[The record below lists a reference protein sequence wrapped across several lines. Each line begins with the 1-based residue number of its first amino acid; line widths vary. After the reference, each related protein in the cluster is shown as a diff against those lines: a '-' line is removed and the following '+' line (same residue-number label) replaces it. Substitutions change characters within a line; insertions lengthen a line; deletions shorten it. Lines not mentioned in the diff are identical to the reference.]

1 MESKKP
7 ELDEA
12 LSSTYIL
19 QDPEMGDIRP
29 RHDGASSSR
38 GHESESPEQDI
49 DRISDAFYTF
59 YEPSPASDANLD
71 IFFFHG
77 LECEGADAQDAHL
90 LTWKT
95 SGGKEEIWPQ
105 KWLSKDFPQARI
117 ISVRYDCFMKQTDT
131 GGRMDLYLIGENL
144 VQEIGWAR
152 EYGDHR
158 PVILV
163 GHGFGGVVIKKL
175 CVYAQNKIE
184 KSVGGIKMSLLL
196 ESIRGFF
203 FYATPHLGMQGIE
216 PQAKGEGALVRWMR
230 TLNSDS
236 SRLHEAFSEMWQTR
250 RHHWTIYGL
259 GGTED
264 FIGGVERRVQLGR
277 KPLLMVPKLTVGVD
291 ALLTQILE
299 KHIVDHKFVGFCGMG
314 GAGKTT
320 LSKLVFNKAFTRF
333 EYCCFVEEIKLIS
346 GTKDEVKRKIWE
358 KMRHHGVPV
367 RSASGSSGGDRW
379 YQVNGRSLLVIFDD
393 VEDTDHVKL
402 LKEIAHDNGME
413 ESRFILTSRDVSCL
427 EDCRPEYEV
436 HICTLDSLQYEDA
449 NKLFITYAFPEVQE
463 PPESFKLVVE
473 QVVDGC
479 GGLPLTLEVLGNYL
493 KGKSIE
499 KWKEI
504 PVALRECDKVAS
516 LEEKVW
522 SKLQLSYDRLPEE
535 GLKQMFLDIA
545 TFFLFN
551 ERFDPDDA
559 IMAWDSLF
567 GNAHNRLQILE
578 DRALVRTR
586 HEKIGYTK
594 VQRFYMHEHLR
605 RMGQRI
611 GRLAGRSVDESLFF
625 KEASPKLNA
634 IRYMELYLPYDQ
646 HRCRRCRNRECPLPS
661 TLVLFRSGLDGT
673 HDFLISPGAGGNY
686 PDNKKGTL
694 TLTRWCRRVLFRL
707 KETGK
712 SAICAGAGGNYW
724 SRKGILSLSRYA
736 SLVKLDLLFCRNVD
750 LGGMN
755 ELRSLRVF
763 KICRCNAVQNWPTS
777 LRELKHLE
785 RLDLEA
791 IDEPFDIPT
800 TIGDLTN
807 LQHLSIKGCKVRSVP
822 SSFQSLTSLRHLEV
836 DEIVGQQ
843 PVQNI
848 IGSFRQLQVLH
859 LACWRLVGLGDAL
872 QELTSLK
879 KLTLRCEGIL
889 ELPDT
894 LGDLTGLEKLDLSF
908 PQLTGSGRLPE
919 AIRQQS
925 HLQSLSLFNVKK
937 LATLPEALGNL
948 HSLRELRIETCE
960 FVSLPEGLG
969 QLSSLRDLTI
979 RYCGNLKMLPET
991 IGDLSSL
998 TSLQLHG
1005 VALHSV
1011 PESLGRLSCLT
1022 HLTVIYCEDLK
1033 TLPETIGDLSSLT
1046 SLDLSGS
1053 GLHSLPESLGRLSR
1067 LTSLDL
1073 SHCRY
1078 LKTIPETIGNLTK
1091 LRNLDLSESA
1101 VHSLPDTLGG
1111 LSKLEIYI
1119 SECRSLE
1126 LSPNLLEKFRLEET
1140 GGIIKKLVAK

>member
-1 MESKKP
+1 
-7 ELDEA
+7 
-12 LSSTYIL
+12 
-19 QDPEMGDIRP
+19 
-29 RHDGASSSR
+29 
-38 GHESESPEQDI
+38 
-49 DRISDAFYTF
+49 
-59 YEPSPASDANLD
+59 
-71 IFFFHG
+71 
-77 LECEGADAQDAHL
+77 
-90 LTWKT
+90 
-95 SGGKEEIWPQ
+95 
-105 KWLSKDFPQARI
+105 
-117 ISVRYDCFMKQTDT
+117 
-131 GGRMDLYLIGENL
+131 MDLYLIGENL

-163 GHGFGGVVIKKL
+163 GHGFGGVVIKEL

-184 KSVGGIKMSLLL
+184 KSVGGHKMSILL

-203 FYATPHLGMQGIE
+203 FYATPHLGIQGIE
-216 PQAKGEGALVRWMR
+216 PPAENEGALLRWMR
-230 TLNSDS
+230 TLNSQS
-236 SRLHEAFSEMWQTR
+236 ARLHEAFSEMWRTR
-250 RHHWTIYGL
+250 RYRWTIHGL
-259 GGTED
+259 GGTESKFGQQRLQVLEGSTRFGD
-264 FIGGVERRVQLGR
+264 SYITVSGDHFSMCRPSDRTSNKYQHLKNFIGEVERRVQLGR
-277 KPLLMVPKLTVGVD
+277 KPLLMVPEMTVGVD
-291 ALLTQILE
+291 TLLAQILG
-299 KHIVDHKFVGFCGMG
+299 KHIVDHNFVGFCGMG
-314 GAGKTT
+314 GVGKTT
-320 LSKLVFNKAFTRF
+320 LSKLVFNKAFARF

-358 KMRHHGVPV
+358 KVRHHGVPV
-367 RSASGSSGGDRW
+367 RSASGSPGGDGW
-379 YQVNGRSLLVIFDD
+379 DQVNGRSLLVIFDD

-402 LKEIAHDNGME
+402 LKEIAHYNGME

-449 NKLFITYAFPEVQE
+449 NKLFITYAFPELQE

-473 QVVDGC
+473 QVVNGC

-545 TFFLFN
+545 TFFLSN
-551 ERFDPDDA
+551 EGFDADDA

-578 DRALVRTR
+578 DRALVRTL
-586 HEKIGYTK
+586 HEKRGYTK
-594 VQRFYMHEHLR
+594 VHKRFYMHEHLR

-611 GRLAGRSVDESLFF
+611 GRLEGRSVHFGDDDDESLFF
-625 KEASPKLNA
+625 EVDQALGKIVGQEIHWVINPPVRGRTCALCFMQEVSPKLTA
-634 IRYMELYLPYDQ
+634 IRYMELVLEHPDQ
-646 HRCRRCRNRECPLPS
+646 LRCRRCRNRECPLPS
-661 TLVLFRSGLDGT
+661 TLVLFRSELDGT
-673 HDFLISPGAGGNY
+673 QDFLISPGAGGNY

-712 SAICAGAGGNYW
+712 SAICAVAGGNYS
-724 SRKGILSLSRYA
+724 SRRGILSLSRCA
-736 SLVKLDLLFCRNVD
+736 SLVKLDLSGGGNVD

-755 ELRSLRVF
+755 ELQSMRVF
-763 KICRCNAVQNWPTS
+763 TIYSCNAVQNWPTS

-879 KLTLRCEGIL
+879 RLTLRCEGIL
-889 ELPDT
+889 ELSDT
-894 LGDLTGLEKLDLSF
+894 LGDLTGFEMLDLSF

-919 AIRQQS
+919 AIWQQS
-925 HLQSLSLFNVKK
+925 HLQSLSLC
-937 LATLPEALGNL
+937 
-948 HSLRELRIETCE
+948 S
-960 FVSLPEGLG
+960 
-969 QLSSLRDLTI
+969 
-979 RYCGNLKMLPET
+979 GNLKMLPET

-998 TSLQLHG
+998 TSLELNG

-1022 HLTVIYCEDLK
+1022 DLTVRYCKDLK
-1033 TLPETIGDLSSLT
+1033 ILPETIGDLSSLT
-1046 SLDLSGS
+1046 DLTVFDSA
-1053 GLHSLPESLGRLSR
+1053 LHSIPESLGRLSSLTR
-1067 LTSLDL
+1067 LVL
-1073 SHCRY
+1073 SHCSH
-1078 LKTIPETIGNLTK
+1078 LKTIPETIGNLTE
-1091 LRNLDLSESA
+1091 LRYLNLSESA

-1111 LSKLEIYI
+1111 LSILVIYI
-1119 SECRSLE
+1119 SGCRSLE

-1140 GGIIKKLVAK
+1140 GGIIMKLVAK